1 LSGLKNFAL
10 DELETD
16 PMPRELEPTRRRV
29 ERLERQVRV
38 LQSATAVAVVLLVG
52 VALMPGSH
60 AQQSGGTLRV
70 RQLVVEDA
78 DGRPRMVLGYLD
90 APGNTRRFGIRLD
103 DPKGAERFGAAYMEN
118 GAMVMGFDAPPG
130 TGDDRNRE
138 RINLVADEKGGAH
151 IRFLDRRTSVVA
163 RMYLDEQNRAWL
175 SFSDFTQKPASIRR
189 YGLTGEEVVRPQD
202 PQ

>member
-1 LSGLKNFAL
+1 
-10 DELETD
+10 
-16 PMPRELEPTRRRV
+16 MPRELEPTRRRV

-38 LQSATAVAVVLLVG
+38 LQSATAVAVVLVVG
-52 VALMPGSH
+52 VALMPGSQ
-60 AQQSGGTLRV
+60 AQQAGGTMRV

-118 GAMVMGFDAPPG
+118 GAMVMWIDAPPG

-138 RINLVADEKGGAH
+138 RINVVADETGGAH
-151 IRFLDRRTSVVA
+151 IRFLDRRTSVVS

-175 SFSDFTQKPASIRR
+175 SFSDFSQKPASIRR
-189 YGLTGEEVVRPQD
+189 YGLTGEEMVQPQA